1 MCPFKYMNIKY
12 SILNFKI
19 KYNIYGLRNNDHC
32 HSKSHFRISFAFTC
46 NIKKKTV
53 DLSVKVNLIVYYYVL
68 VRFQLRVYILQLNVF
83 FFQLNSYSE

>member
-1 MCPFKYMNIKY
+1 MTTATVN
-12 SILNFKI
+12 
-19 KYNIYGLRNNDHC
+19 H
-32 HSKSHFRISFAFTC
+32 ISEFPLHLLATL
-46 NIKKKTV
+46 KKKTV